1 MQFRKN
7 GETLLEFIALDPFLA
22 ELIKQIPS
30 AADPRGETPATS
42 RLYSCPIDPALSMD
56 PGTES
61 LKKDWEDFVVP
72 ELKVQFGSA
81 VAQVQ
86 HDIQE
91 YLCEGDGDDDDFPYR
106 LQIPME
112 HVDAWLS
119 ALNQARLVLA
129 ARFAFTE
136 EELSRPFQSKLTSL
150 RDLALYQ
157 ISIYAFLQELI
168 ISGLK

>member
-7 GETLLEFIALDPFLA
+7 GESLLEFIALDPFLA

-30 AADPRGETPATS
+30 AADPRGEISATS
-42 RLYSCPIDPALSMD
+42 RLYSCPIDATAGSD
-56 PGTES
+56 AVTEN
-61 LKKDWEDFVVP
+61 LKADWEDFVIP
-72 ELKVQFGSA
+72 ELKLQFGSA
-81 VAQVQ
+81 IAQVQ

-91 YLCEGDGDDDDFPYR
+91 YLCEAEGDDDDFPYR
-106 LQIPME
+106 LQIPMD

-129 ARFAFTE
+129 ARFAFTD

-168 ISGLK
+168 ISGL

>member
-7 GETLLEFIALDPFLA
+7 GDTLLEFIALDPFLA

-30 AADPRGETPATS
+30 ATDPRGETSASS
-42 RLYSCPIDPALSMD
+42 RLYSSPIDSAAS
-56 PGTES
+56 PGAASEG
-61 LKKDWEDFVVP
+61 LKKDWEEYVVP
-72 ELKVQFGSA
+72 ELKLQFASS

-91 YLCEGDGDDDDFPYR
+91 YLCEAEGDDDDFPYR
-106 LQIPME
+106 LQIPMD

-168 ISGLK
+168 ISGL